1 MADAPKNKIVDVTI
15 RAKTAGFEEVSQKVK
30 SLNDQA
36 SRGQG
41 QRGTTAQASSVASS
55 QRRAIEEAIASLTPE
70 ERKAGGPGVEYLKGA
85 AASLGIPWT
94 PVTRKTVVP
103 STPTQPSQ
111 SQAGSF
117 SDDAFWRR
125 EIEAQRAREALSHQV
140 HAPGAGSGGR
150 RVSRGGASGQG
161 GGGGG
166 LTVASGFG
174 DRGGVSGRD
183 GIGSDKK
190 EEFVRANEMRVRQ
203 RGIVQMSALAYAA
216 STLAMSFMDVDGATN
231 KMVRGMQSAAMSMQI
246 VGGITG
252 GRFGGGMIVAGGILS
267 MISMAVA
274 AIKGQEAREALNL
287 LGRNSEK
294 DDELDHLKGLIAQRN
309 RATTGSARWR
319 KLDDEINDYAEGVQS
334 RERIAEERQ
343 RAEGYIAANRT
354 PEEAAEK
361 EASEMRELARQMRS
375 RALAPGNAVE
385 QGMSATLL
393 KESNQLMQAASR
405 RLEEI
410 SGNTKEIS
418 GNTKDWKDFA
428 WEIIGA
434 NSNSVRPISIGE
446 MRRSTPTM
454 QGLTITVAG
463 DGYLAQMASSIAHQV
478 NEYYLRQLYPNM
490 AG

>member
-1 MADAPKNKIVDVTI
+1 MADAPKNKTVDVTI

-30 SLNDQA
+30 NLNDQA
-36 SRGQG
+36 SRAQG
-41 QRGTTAQASSVASS
+41 PQGTTAQASSVASS
-55 QRRAIEEAIASLTPE
+55 QRRAIEEAIAGLTPE
-70 ERKAGGPGVEYLKGA
+70 ERKAGGPGIEYLKGA

-125 EIEAQRAREALSHQV
+125 EIEAQRAREAASQKV
-140 HAPGAGSGGR
+140 SAPGAGSGGR
-150 RVSRGGASGQG
+150 RVSRGGAGGQG

-166 LTVASGFG
+166 LPVVSGFD
-174 DRGGVSGRD
+174 DRGGVSGRG

-203 RGIVQMSALAYAA
+203 RGIVQMSALAYAS

-252 GRFGGGMIVAGGILS
+252 GRFGGGMIVAGGIMS
-267 MISMAVA
+267 IVAMAVA

-287 LGRNSEK
+287 LGRNNEK
-294 DDELDHLKGLIAQRN
+294 DDELEHLKGLIAQRN
-309 RATTGSARWR
+309 RATSGSAKYRQ
-319 KLDDEINDYAEGVQS
+319 LDDEINAYAQGVQS
-334 RERIAEERQ
+334 RDRIAEERQ

-354 PEEAAEK
+354 PEEAGEK
-361 EASEMRELARQMRS
+361 EVSEMRELARQMRS
-375 RALAPGNAVE
+375 QALAPGNAVE
-385 QGMSATLL
+385 RSMSATLL
-393 KESNQLMQAASR
+393 KESNQLFQAANR

-410 SGNTKEIS
+410 SGNTKS
-418 GNTKDWKDFA
+418 WKDFA

-434 NSNSVRPISIGE
+434 NSNSVRPISLGE
-446 MRRSTPTM
+446 MRSATPTM
-454 QGLTITVAG
+454 QGLTINVAG

>member
-1 MADAPKNKIVDVTI
+1 MADVPKNKTVDVTI

-41 QRGTTAQASSVASS
+41 PQGTTAQASSVASS

-70 ERKAGGPGVEYLKGA
+70 ERKAGGPGIEYLKGA

-125 EIEAQRAREALSHQV
+125 EIEAQRAREAASQKV
-140 HAPGAGSGGR
+140 SAPGAGSGGR
-150 RVSRGGASGQG
+150 RVSSGSAGGRGGGD
-161 GGGGG
+161 GG
-166 LTVASGFG
+166 LTVVSGFDG
-174 DRGGVSGRD
+174 RGGVSGRGGAGGD
-183 GIGSDKK
+183 N
-190 EEFVRANEMRVRQ
+190 EEAFVRANEMRVRQ
-203 RGIVQMSALAYAA
+203 RGIVQMSALAYAS

-252 GRFGGGMIVAGGILS
+252 GRFGGGMIVAGGIMS
-267 MISMAVA
+267 IVAMAVA

-287 LGRNSEK
+287 LGRNNEK
-294 DDELDHLKGLIAQRN
+294 DDELEHLKGLIAQRN
-309 RATTGSARWR
+309 RATSGSAKYRQ
-319 KLDDEINDYAEGVQS
+319 LDDEIHAYAQGVQS

-343 RAEGYIAANRT
+343 KAEGYIAANRT
-354 PEEAAEK
+354 PEEAGEK
-361 EASEMRELARQMRS
+361 EASEMRELAQHMRS
-375 RALAPGNAVE
+375 RALHPNNAVE
-385 QGMSATLL
+385 RSMSATLL
-393 KESNQLMQAASR
+393 KESNQLFQAANR

-410 SGNTKEIS
+410 SGNTKS
-418 GNTKDWKDFA
+418 WKDFA

-434 NSNSVRPISIGE
+434 NSNSVRPISLGE
-446 MRRSTPTM
+446 MRSATPTM
-454 QGLTITVAG
+454 QGLTINVAG

>member
-1 MADAPKNKIVDVTI
+1 MADVPKNKTVDVTI

-41 QRGTTAQASSVASS
+41 PQGTTAQASSVASS

-70 ERKAGGPGVEYLKGA
+70 ERKAGGPGIEYLKGA

-125 EIEAQRAREALSHQV
+125 EIEAQRAREAASQKV
-140 HAPGAGSGGR
+140 SAPGAGSGGR
-150 RVSRGGASGQG
+150 RVSSGSAGGRGGGD
-161 GGGGG
+161 GG
-166 LTVASGFG
+166 LTVVSGFDG
-174 DRGGVSGRD
+174 RGGVSGRGGAGGD
-183 GIGSDKK
+183 N
-190 EEFVRANEMRVRQ
+190 EEAFVRANEMRVRQ
-203 RGIVQMSALAYAA
+203 RGIVQMSALAYAS

-252 GRFGGGMIVAGGILS
+252 GRFGGGMIVAGGIMS
-267 MISMAVA
+267 IVAMAVA

-309 RATTGSARWR
+309 RATSGSAKYRQ
-319 KLDDEINDYAEGVQS
+319 LDDEIHAYAQGVQS

-343 RAEGYIAANRT
+343 KAEGYIAANRT
-354 PEEAAEK
+354 PEEAGQK

-375 RALAPGNAVE
+375 QALAPQNAVE

-393 KESNQLMQAASR
+393 KESNQLFQAANR

-410 SGNTKEIS
+410 SGNTKS
-418 GNTKDWKDFA
+418 WKDFA

-434 NSNSVRPISIGE
+434 NSNSVRPISLGE
-446 MRRSTPTM
+446 MRSATPTM
-454 QGLTITVAG
+454 QGLTINVAG

>member
-1 MADAPKNKIVDVTI
+1 MADAPKNKTVDVTI

-30 SLNDQA
+30 NLNDQA
-36 SRGQG
+36 SRAQG
-41 QRGTTAQASSVASS
+41 PQGTTAQASSVASS

-70 ERKAGGPGVEYLKGA
+70 ERKAGGPGIEYLKGA

-125 EIEAQRAREALSHQV
+125 EIEAQRAREAASQKV
-140 HAPGAGSGGR
+140 SASGAGSGGR
-150 RVSRGGASGQG
+150 RVSSGSAGGRGGGD
-161 GGGGG
+161 GG
-166 LTVASGFG
+166 LTVVSGFDG
-174 DRGGVSGRD
+174 RGGVSGRGGAGGD
-183 GIGSDKK
+183 NK
-190 EEFVRANEMRVRQ
+190 EAFVRANEMRVRQ
-203 RGIVQMSALAYAA
+203 RGIVQMSALAYAS

-252 GRFGGGMIVAGGILS
+252 GRFGGGMIVAGGIMS
-267 MISMAVA
+267 IVAMAVA

-287 LGRNSEK
+287 LGRNNEK
-294 DDELDHLKGLIAQRN
+294 DDELEHLKGLIAQRN
-309 RATTGSARWR
+309 RATSGSAKYRQ
-319 KLDDEINDYAEGVQS
+319 LDDEINAYAQGVQS
-334 RERIAEERQ
+334 RDRIAEERQ

-354 PEEAAEK
+354 PEEAGEK
-361 EASEMRELARQMRS
+361 EVSEMRELARQMRS
-375 RALAPGNAVE
+375 QALAPSNAVE

-393 KESNQLMQAASR
+393 KESNQLFQAANR

-410 SGNTKEIS
+410 SGNTKS
-418 GNTKDWKDFA
+418 WKDFA

-434 NSNSVRPISIGE
+434 NSNSVRPISLGE
-446 MRRSTPTM
+446 MRSATPTM
-454 QGLTITVAG
+454 QGLTINVAG

>member
-1 MADAPKNKIVDVTI
+1 MADAPKNKTVDVTI
-15 RAKTAGFEEVSQKVK
+15 RAKTTGFEEVSQKVK

-94 PVTRKTVVP
+94 PVTRKIVVP
-103 STPTQPSQ
+103 SKPSQ

-150 RVSRGGASGQG
+150 RVSRGGAGGQG

-190 EEFVRANEMRVRQ
+190 EEFVRSNEMRVRQ

-216 STLAMSFMDVDGATN
+216 STLAISFMDVDGATN
-231 KMVRGMQSAAMSMQI
+231 KLVRGMQSAAMSMQI

-252 GRFGGGMIVAGGILS
+252 GRFGGGMIVAGAILS
-267 MISMAVA
+267 IVSMAVA
-274 AIKGQEAREALNL
+274 AIKGREAREALNL

-294 DDELDHLKGLIAQRN
+294 DDELDHLKGLIARRN
-309 RATTGSARWR
+309 RATTGSAKYRQ
-319 KLDDEINDYAEGVQS
+319 LDEEIHDYAEGVQS
-334 RERIAEERQ
+334 RKRIAEERQ
-343 RAEGYIAANRT
+343 KAEGYIAANRT

-361 EASEMRELARQMRS
+361 EVSEMRELARQMRS

-405 RLEEI
+405 RLAEI

-434 NSNSVRPISIGE
+434 NSNSVRPISLGE

-490 AG
+490 AM

>member
-1 MADAPKNKIVDVTI
+1 MADVPKNKTVDVTI

-41 QRGTTAQASSVASS
+41 PQGTTAQASSVASS

-70 ERKAGGPGVEYLKGA
+70 ERKAGGPGIEYLKGA

-125 EIEAQRAREALSHQV
+125 EIEAQRAREAASQKV
-140 HAPGAGSGGR
+140 SAPGAGSGGR
-150 RVSRGGASGQG
+150 RVSSGSAGGRGGGD
-161 GGGGG
+161 GG
-166 LTVASGFG
+166 LTVVSGFDG
-174 DRGGVSGRD
+174 RGGVSGRGGAGGD
-183 GIGSDKK
+183 N
-190 EEFVRANEMRVRQ
+190 EEAFVRANEMRVRQ
-203 RGIVQMSALAYAA
+203 RGIVQMSALAYAS

-252 GRFGGGMIVAGGILS
+252 GRFGGGMIVAGGIMS
-267 MISMAVA
+267 IVAMAVA

-287 LGRNSEK
+287 LGRNNEK
-294 DDELDHLKGLIAQRN
+294 DDELEHLKGLIAQRN
-309 RATTGSARWR
+309 RATSGSAKYRQ
-319 KLDDEINDYAEGVQS
+319 LDDEINAYAQGVQS
-334 RERIAEERQ
+334 RDRIAEERQ

-354 PEEAAEK
+354 PEEAGEK
-361 EASEMRELARQMRS
+361 EVSEMRELARQMRS
-375 RALAPGNAVE
+375 QALAPSNAVE

-393 KESNQLMQAASR
+393 KESNQLFQAANR

-410 SGNTKEIS
+410 SGNTKS
-418 GNTKDWKDFA
+418 WKDFA

-434 NSNSVRPISIGE
+434 NSNSVRPISLGE
-446 MRRSTPTM
+446 MRSATPTM
-454 QGLTITVAG
+454 QGLTINVAG